1 MGNLIWADMENYMG
15 KGWKD
20 DTDAIYNT
28 TEVHTG
34 PENKRE
40 CPCDTCPLFEQ
51 CAANGTECSAFR
63 NWGTN
68 GDFKDADVQRLLRAA
83 AQRGVVMNTKEMT
96 AQEIAELNKEF
107 RIANASTQWKFMQ
120 TPEYAKLPLAVRC
133 TVERNCLSYYFDKL
147 SEGMTD
153 WKNPICTRIP
163 TEDFDVFNKACA
175 YFTGTELQTMN
186 TYPNGTSKVFAKG
199 YYMMGRITT

>member
-20 DTDAIYNT
+20 ETDAIYNT

-68 GDFKDADVQRLLRAA
+68 GDFKDTDVQRLLRAA
-83 AQRGVVMNTKEMT
+83 AERGVDMSTKEFT
-96 AQEIAELNKEF
+96 AQEIAELNQTF
-107 RIANASTQWKFMQ
+107 DTANALTKWKFMQ
-120 TPEYAKLPLAVRC
+120 TPEYAKLPDAVRY
-133 TVERNCLSYYFDKL
+133 TVERECLTHYFNM
-147 SEGMTD
+147 MTYGVSN
-153 WKNPICTRIP
+153 WKEKFTATIPIRDLNPCR
-163 TEDFDVFNKACA
+163 AAAA
-175 YFTGTELQTMN
+175 YFCGAPLHVMEQTDIG
-186 TYPNGTSKVFAKG
+186 YFKVMCPG
-199 YYMMGRITT
+199 YYECIGS